1 MNAKYFLL
9 LFILL
14 FSWAPSYAQEH
25 FDDIIEQIIPKTNL
39 DNDQLLHLREE
50 LKIQKMFIEGVK
62 EIEIRGGEFV
72 NLEKSTNTIENLL
85 KNSIGAKTTTI
96 NAEVVNQVEDVVKG
110 AINKKGI
117 QNTLIKA
124 KEMAFGFANSKKIM
138 MTSIARR
145 FGFDVGLVYV
155 ASLQVDLTFP
165 MIMIAS
171 GQPQFSALL
180 ATPVSSMATGT
191 YAAVK
196 SAVKFRQI
204 VKMLGGTKNTIEH
217 FKIFRHVKKF
227 FSEHILLKH
236 DLFDFSFAGKT
247 FVMTVER
254 QNLMSKVLSRMGINK
269 RLNYQSLMAL
279 LEKKQFMPEVLE
291 RLRRSNRPDQVKFL
305 RLLNKIQSVGDE
317 KVMTAIQ
324 TKFSKFVTEMSNIP
338 DFSKQR
344 NWAVKLANSK
354 NFDQFIT
361 RLAQMPDDI
370 PPKVFDRMWRNYILQ
385 TSSKT
390 IGPYFDKA
398 TLKAFNKMYDDYD
411 KVLRKEFMTSVDT
424 HISSEARKKIVNYLY
439 DSLSGVG
446 ICGHIFKKKGEFPP
460 LL

>member
-50 LKIQKMFIEGVK
+50 LKVQKMFIEGVK
-62 EIEIRGGEFV
+62 EIEIKGGEFV
-72 NLEKSTNTIENLL
+72 NIEKSTNTIDDLL
-85 KNSIGAKTTTI
+85 KSSIGAKSKSL
-96 NAEVVNQVEDVVKG
+96 NSEVAHQVQDVVKG
-110 AINKKGI
+110 AINREGI
-117 QNTLIKA
+117 KTTLIKA
-124 KEMAFGFANSKKIM
+124 KDMAYGFANNKKIM

-155 ASLQVDLTFP
+155 LTLQVDVTFP

-171 GQPQFSALL
+171 GQPQFGALL
-180 ATPVSSMATGT
+180 ATPVASMTTGT

-196 SAVKFRQI
+196 SAIKFRQI
-204 VKMLGGTKNTIEH
+204 IKMLGGTKKTIEH
-217 FKIFRHVKKF
+217 FKIFRSVKKF
-227 FSEHILLKH
+227 FGEHILLKH
-236 DLFDFSFAGKT
+236 DLMDFKFAGKT

-254 QNLMSKVLSRMGINK
+254 QNLFSKVLGKMGINK
-269 RLNYQSLMAL
+269 QLNYQSLMNL
-279 LEKKQFMPEVLE
+279 LEEKQFMPKVLE
-291 RLRRSNRPDQVKFL
+291 RLRRSDRPDQVKFL
-305 RLLNKIQSVGDE
+305 RLLNKVQSVGDE
-317 KVMTAIQ
+317 QVMEAIHK
-324 TKFSKFVTEMSNIP
+324 KFSKFVTEMNDIP
-338 DFSKQR
+338 DFSRQR
-344 NWAVKLANSK
+344 NWAVKLAHSK

-361 RLAQMPDDI
+361 RLGQMPDDI

-390 IGPYFDKA
+390 IGPYFDKK
-398 TLKAFNKMYDDYD
+398 TLKAFNKMYDSYD
-411 KVLRKEFMTSVDT
+411 KTIRKDFMTSVDT
-424 HISSEARKKIVNYLY
+424 KISAEVKKRMVNYLF